1 MEKLLLLLFKI
12 HIFELYKSRM
22 KKNIYHHP
30 IGVGKMPWPWTKK
43 LIVWEDIMTN
53 APRPLVLEFFDI
65 LLYLSSYRRGVREGK
80 YKGAWNTLIVKD
92 HVGLRKTLFV
102 FTNLKLTFH
111 CRLPI
116 SVNTVAQLQMHNKNI
131 TAGLPHSIEK
141 NCMVL
146 PWKP

>member
-1 MEKLLLLLFKI
+1 MEKLVLLLFKI
-12 HIFELYKSRM
+12 HIFVMYKNE
-22 KKNIYHHP
+22 KNIYHHL
-30 IGVGKMPWPWTKK
+30 IGVWKMPWPWTKK

-53 APRPLVLEFFDI
+53 APRPRVLEFSYV

-80 YKGAWNTLIVKD
+80 YKGAWNTVIVKD
-92 HVGLRKTLFV
+92 HVGLCKTLFA
-102 FTNLKLTFH
+102 FTNLKLMFH

-131 TAGLPHSIEK
+131 TAGLLHSIEK
-141 NCMVL
+141 NYMAL